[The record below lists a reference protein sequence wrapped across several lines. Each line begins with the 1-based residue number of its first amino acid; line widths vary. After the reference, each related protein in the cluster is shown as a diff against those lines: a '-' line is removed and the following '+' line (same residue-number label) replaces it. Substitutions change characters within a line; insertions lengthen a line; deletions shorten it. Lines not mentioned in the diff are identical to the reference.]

1 MDNLAWAD
9 WLAALAPDVRAEA
22 MALRDRFAAL
32 GAEDPEG
39 FTRVEMDEGVP
50 HLARFRL
57 LRGLWSEHIDAH
69 RDSAAT
75 WIANTRRELQRNPG
89 RPFSDAGKVLLR
101 LVDELGV
108 SPEEIGTLAR
118 WVAFETI
125 FGVLYR
131 LDEPDLAED
140 DVPDMLQEQLPS
152 WLLVEVTGRDLVPTG
167 RTLVGLHEDLLGLD
181 PSGRDGRPALPVE

>member
-1 MDNLAWAD
+1 
-9 WLAALAPDVRAEA
+9 V
-22 MALRDRFAAL
+22 ALRDKFAAL

-39 FTRVEMDEGVP
+39 LARVEMDEGVP
-50 HLARFRL
+50 HLAKFRL
-57 LRGLWSEHIDAH
+57 LRGLWSEHIDAQ

-75 WIANTRRELQRNPG
+75 WIANTRRELQRDSD
-89 RPFSDAGKVLLR
+89 RPFSDAGQVLLR

-118 WVAFETI
+118 WLAFETI

-131 LDEPDLAED
+131 LEEPDLAED
-140 DVPDMLQEQLPS
+140 DVPEMLQEQLPS
-152 WLLVEVTGRDLVPTG
+152 WLLVEVTGRDPVPTG

-181 PSGRDGRPALPVE
+181 PSGRDGRPGPPAE

>member
-1 MDNLAWAD
+1 
-9 WLAALAPDVRAEA
+9 
-22 MALRDRFAAL
+22 MALREKFAAL
-32 GAEDPEG
+32 GAGNPEG
-39 FTRVEMDEGVP
+39 LTRAAMDEGVP

-75 WIANTRRELQRNPG
+75 WMANTRRELQRNPSG
-89 RPFSDAGKVLLR
+89 PFSDAGQVLLR

-108 SPEEIGTLAR
+108 SPEEIGTFAR

-125 FGVLYR
+125 FGGLYR

-140 DVPDMLQEQLPS
+140 DVSEMFQEQIPS
-152 WLLVEVTGRDLVPTG
+152 WLLVEVTGRDRVPAG

-181 PSGRDGRPALPVE
+181 PSGRDGRPELPVE